1 MGSLSR
7 IAHRV
12 RRGAGIIPAT
22 LSLAILLA
30 ERSAARA
37 QATASPAGATI
48 AAPVATAAPAAT
60 AAPVTTA
67 APAATAAPVTT
78 ATPTSRATTTAA
90 PVTRTP
96 APSATPTPLPTPTP
110 TPIVYPEPRG
120 ALDSAIRDLATQGA
134 PVDGAAIDGPLLV
147 DLYGPRAWAPL
158 WTAAK
163 DKDLRPR
170 IASVLEQIRRAG
182 EEGLDPAW
190 YHPKQIEHLVGASTD
205 AQKAQLEI
213 LLSDAVMHYAAH
225 VRDGAFRPDKRTGD
239 GWVPPSDLDPTQVAE
254 EAARSADPGSYLATF
269 VPTDPIY
276 VRFRDEFARHREASS
291 GKGLPPI
298 ADGPK
303 LALGSK
309 SPRVKTLRAHLEAT
323 GDLRP
328 ADPATDPEA
337 FDEDVKA
344 ALEAFQKRHGLAVD
358 GVVTTKT
365 RAALNGG
372 AGQGR
377 ARQLQI
383 AMEKFR
389 WLPRDMGERH
399 VFINIP
405 EQRLHLRDGGRSEL
419 EMNVVVGKPT
429 WQTPEFSA
437 EMSEIV
443 FNPPWNVPPK
453 IAREEV
459 LPRIKS
465 DPSYLKRHDMR
476 VRGRGRTIP
485 LIQQA
490 PGPRNPLGRAKFN
503 FPNGF
508 DVYLHDTPSKGAF
521 RAADRRLS
529 HGCVRVADAKGLA
542 AAILA
547 KDSGG
552 GASRQKAALSTF
564 QTRPVALGEKLPVH
578 IVYFTAWPNDEGE
591 IVYRGDVYRRD
602 AKLDARWGKPRALRK
617 PIPVAPPPVKTD
629 EDDADDAASAGQQAK
644 SPSGPAAASAGQ
656 PKASQGTAA
665 AGAAQT
671 VTIGAPTAAS
681 AGATAQASRQAPTAA
696 SAIGASPGVP
706 TASPVGARPSAVAI
720 VPGSPARGAGPA
732 PGDSGEEPLSP

>member
-1 MGSLSR
+1 M
-7 IAHRV
+7 
-12 RRGAGIIPAT
+12 
-22 LSLAILLA
+22 
-30 ERSAARA
+30 
-37 QATASPAGATI
+37 AGA
-48 AAPVATAAPAAT
+48 
-60 AAPVTTA
+60 
-67 APAATAAPVTT
+67 
-78 ATPTSRATTTAA
+78 
-90 PVTRTP
+90 
-96 APSATPTPLPTPTP
+96 
-110 TPIVYPEPRG
+110 
-120 ALDSAIRDLATQGA
+120 AI
-134 PVDGAAIDGPLLV
+134 DGASIDGPLLV
-147 DLYGPRAWAPL
+147 ELYGPRAWAPL
-158 WTAAK
+158 WTSAK

-170 IASVLEQIRRAG
+170 VASILDQVRKARD
-182 EEGLDPAW
+182 EGLDPAW
-190 YHPKQIEHLVGASTD
+190 YHPKQIEHLLGASTD
-205 AQKAQLEI
+205 AQKAQLDL

-225 VRDGAFRPDKRTGD
+225 VRDGAYRPDKRTGD
-239 GWVPPSDLDPTQVAE
+239 GWVPSSDLDPTKVAE

-276 VRFRDEFARHREASS
+276 VRFRDELARHREADS

-303 LALGSK
+303 LAPGSK
-309 SPRVKTLRAHLEAT
+309 SPRVRALRAHLEAT
-323 GDLRP
+323 GDLRA
-328 ADPATDPEA
+328 ADPATDPEL
-337 FDEDVKA
+337 FDEDVKG
-344 ALEAFQKRHGLAVD
+344 ALESFQKRHGLPVD
-358 GVVTTKT
+358 GVVTSKT

-372 AGQGR
+372 SGSGR
-377 ARQLQI
+377 ARQLEI

-389 WLPRDMGERH
+389 WLPQDLGQRH

-465 DPSYLKRHDMR
+465 DPSYLKRHEMR

-503 FPNGF
+503 FPNGY
-508 DVYLHDTPSKGAF
+508 DVYLHDTPNKGPF

-564 QTRPVALGEKLPVH
+564 QTRAVALGEKLPVH

-602 AKLDARWGKPRALRK
+602 AKLAARWGKPRQLGK
-617 PIPVAPPPVKTD
+617 PVPVAPPPVKTD
-629 EDDADDAASAGQQAK
+629 DDEDDDAPPTGQQQAASSAPAGAGAGSRAAIPSQAGAAAPANPAPA
-644 SPSGPAAASAGQ
+644 SAVLANPARPAAAHHPATGL
-656 PKASQGTAA
+656 
-665 AGAAQT
+665 AAQ
-671 VTIGAPTAAS
+671 PSAAS
-681 AGATAQASRQAPTAA
+681 G
-696 SAIGASPGVP
+696 
-706 TASPVGARPSAVAI
+706 PV
-720 VPGSPARGAGPA
+720 A
-732 PGDSGEEPLSP
+732 PGRSLP